1 MLFVFFVVNI
11 AVAFNLRLLRALRG
25 EPVFCFKLQNLRTLR
40 GEKIICVLPTN
51 NSQFLMLNSTLK
63 TQNSKLFIV
72 SALLVFLFSATWLNS
87 NSARHFRTDLKQS
100 ILNELIYI
108 NPPAPGAKVD
118 AIYVLGGSQ
127 RSLEFKYKTAADLF
141 HKGICKRIW
150 ILSRPGK
157 TEYSRSLRRNL
168 TNDEWSV
175 LKLKEFGVP
184 EENVEPIKIDEGF
197 FGTYSEAKGISSQL
211 KIRGYK
217 DILLISSREHTYRAK
232 ISFENFLKEQIVSIY
247 TQASEERVL
256 LRTAI
261 LEFNKL
267 KIYQYF
273 LI

>member
-1 MLFVFFVVNI
+1 MSY
-11 AVAFNLRLLRALRG
+11 LR
-25 EPVFCFKLQNLRTLR
+25 
-40 GEKIICVLPTN
+40 I
-51 NSQFLMLNSTLK
+51 S
-63 TQNSKLFIV
+63 SKLFIFSV
-72 SALLVFLFSATWLNS
+72 LLVFLFSAIWLNTG
-87 NSARHFRTDLKQS
+87 SASSFRTDLKQS

-108 NPPAPGAKVD
+108 NPPALGAKVD
-118 AIYVLGGSQ
+118 AIYVLGGNQ

-157 TEYSRSLRRNL
+157 TEYSRSLGRNL

-197 FGTYSEAKGISSQL
+197 FGTFSEAKGISSL
-211 KIRGYK
+211 IKGRGYK
-217 DILLISSREHTYRAK
+217 DILLISSHEHTYRVK
-232 ISFENFLKEQIVSIY
+232 ISFENFLKNQNISVYVQGSGEKI
-247 TQASEERVL
+247 L

-261 LEFNKL
+261 FEFIKL

-273 LI
+273 LV